1 MNAPPHYRNIS
12 PIAHNGDVKMITRLL
27 CTLAASYAVLATA
40 AAQTIPDGPLRML
53 VPFSA
58 GGSTDILARLMSKEM
73 GDILGKT
80 IVVENKPGA
89 EGFIAARDLKNTT
102 DGRSIMMVT
111 TSVYA
116 INPAIFSNIPYS
128 SAEDFSTVAMVASSP
143 NVFLAPGDSKLA
155 SIGDLI
161 SLAKSKQDGVAYAT
175 GATMHL
181 LNAKW
186 LESMSSTKM
195 VSVPYK
201 GSAAAYPDLVSG
213 RVDFMVDQPLSSMSL
228 IKDGKL
234 KVLAVTSQN
243 RWNQLP
249 DVPTVAEQGYPE
261 FVTTSWWAIIAPR
274 STSKE
279 LIRQLHDA
287 AHQALQRPV
296 VKEKIQQLGAD
307 IVDDS
312 LEESQKF
319 TADEL
324 KKWKAIADEA
334 NVKMN

>member
-1 MNAPPHYRNIS
+1 
-12 PIAHNGDVKMITRLL
+12 MIKRLV
-27 CTLAASYAVLATA
+27 CTVLITGTALVSGLAQ
-40 AAQTIPDGPLRML
+40 AQSLPEGPMRML

-58 GGSTDILARLMSKEM
+58 GGSTDILARLMAKEM
-73 GDILGKT
+73 SDILGKT
-80 IVVENKPGA
+80 VVVENKPGA
-89 EGFIAARDLKNTT
+89 EGFIAARDLKQAAP

-116 INPAIFSNIPYS
+116 INPAIYSEIPYS
-128 SAEDFSTVAMVASSP
+128 SKDDFKTVAIVATSP
-143 NVFLAPGDSKLA
+143 NIFLVPAA
-155 SIGDLI
+155 SELNSIADLI
-161 SLAKSKQDGVAYAT
+161 KKAGEAPENVDYAT
-175 GATMHL
+175 GASMHL

-213 RVDFMVDQPLSSMSL
+213 RVAFMVDQPLSSMSL

-234 KVLAVTSQN
+234 KVAAVTSAK

-249 DVPTVAEQGYPE
+249 EVPTMVEQGYPD
-261 FVTTSWWAIIAPR
+261 FVTTSWWAILAPAG
-274 STSKE
+274 TPDATMN
-279 LIRQLHDA
+279 LLHKA
-287 AHQALQRPV
+287 AAEALTRPEV
-296 VKEKIQQLGAD
+296 TEKVEQLGAD
-307 IVDDS
+307 IANYSLADS
-312 LEESQKF
+312 QAF

-324 KKWKAIADEA
+324 QKWQRIAKEA